1 MVGCSGS
8 PADSHDVLWFMVRK
22 EKLARCTECGS
33 GERIVTP
40 LRVFLLRVFISK
52 YTSSISTAMSMLML
66 TTTRLLFVV
75 P

>member
-33 GERIVTP
+33 GERIIMP
-40 LRVFLLRVFISK
+40 LRVFLLKVSISK
-52 YTSSISTAMSMLML
+52 YTSSISTAKSMPMF
-66 TTTRLLFVV
+66 TTTRLLLVV